1 MNIQRARQIANSF
14 SRIDEMQV
22 EEVFGGLLVHHQRHS
37 RFFMRESCFWPFVF
51 KIAGKSSKDVAE
63 IEMKLEA

>member
-1 MNIQRARQIANSF
+1 MNIQRARQIANAF
-14 SRIDEMQV
+14 SQIGEVQV

-37 RFFMRESCFWPFVF
+37 RFFIRESGFWPFVF
-51 KIAGKSSKDVAE
+51 KIAGKASHDVAE